1 MSCARVTQR
10 MVDAA
15 IERYLHVQAL
25 GRGMEM
31 RSEITDKESRR
42 AGQWEREAVERA
54 ERLAA
59 VDRATRRRGDEAMR

>member
-1 MSCARVTQR
+1 
-10 MVDAA
+10 
-15 IERYLHVQAL
+15 
-25 GRGMEM
+25 MEM